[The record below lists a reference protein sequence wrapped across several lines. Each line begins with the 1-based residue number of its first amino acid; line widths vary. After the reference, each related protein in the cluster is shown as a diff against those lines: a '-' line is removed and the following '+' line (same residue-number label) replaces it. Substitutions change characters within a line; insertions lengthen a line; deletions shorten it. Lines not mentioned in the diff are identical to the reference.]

1 LERSLLERGLL
12 ERDMDRRRFLSLA
25 TAIASGALCRP
36 AMAAQRLQFSE
47 LYKGAGIL
55 GLQMSEK
62 TVALAGQ
69 PVEMAG
75 FMAPPLKAEAEF
87 FVLTREPL
95 SLCPFCSSDA
105 DWPADI
111 VVVLL
116 RAETGFV
123 QSNQPILVSGVLEL
137 GSKLDARTGFVSQIR
152 LVDAE
157 YRKLTA

>member
-1 LERSLLERGLL
+1 
-12 ERDMDRRRFLSLA
+12 MDRRRFLVAASLA
-25 TAIASGALCRP
+25 GANALPSP
-36 AMAAQRLQFSE
+36 AGAVERLLFSE

-55 GLQMSEK
+55 GLQMSDK
-62 TVALAGQ
+62 LRALAGK

-75 FMAPPLKAEAEF
+75 FMAPPLKAEARF

-95 SLCPFCSSDA
+95 SLCPFCNSDA

-116 RAETGFV
+116 RDEIRFV
-123 QSNQPILVSGVLEL
+123 QSNQAIVTAGTLEL
-137 GSKLDARTGFVSQIR
+137 GSKLDPQTGFVSQIR

-157 YRKLTA
+157 YRKLTS

>member
-1 LERSLLERGLL
+1 
-12 ERDMDRRRFLSLA
+12 MDRGRFLVVAAGLA
-25 TAIASGALCRP
+25 GGGVLPCPAGASE
-36 AMAAQRLQFSE
+36 RLQFSE

-55 GLQMSEK
+55 GLQMSDK
-62 TVALAGQ
+62 LRALAGT

-75 FMAPPLKAEAEF
+75 FMAPPLKAEARF

-95 SLCPFCSSDA
+95 SLCPFCNSDA

-116 RAETGFV
+116 RDEIRFV
-123 QSNQPILVSGVLEL
+123 QSNQAIVVAGMLEL
-137 GSKLDARTGFVSQIR
+137 GSKLDSQTGFVSQIR

-157 YRKLTA
+157 YRKLTS

>member
-1 LERSLLERGLL
+1 
-12 ERDMDRRRFLSLA
+12 MDRRRFLIVAGGLA
-25 TAIASGALCRP
+25 CGNVLPRP
-36 AMAAQRLQFSE
+36 AGAAERLQFSE

-55 GLQMSEK
+55 GLQMSDK
-62 TVALAGQ
+62 LRSLAGK

-75 FMAPPLKAEAEF
+75 FMAPPLKAEARF

-95 SLCPFCSSDA
+95 SLCPFCNSDA

-116 RAETGFV
+116 RDEIRFV
-123 QSNQPILVSGVLEL
+123 QSNQAIVTAGVLEL
-137 GSKLDARTGFVSQIR
+137 GSKLDPQTGFVSQIR

-157 YRKLTA
+157 YRKLTS

>member
-1 LERSLLERGLL
+1 
-12 ERDMDRRRFLSLA
+12 MDRRRILA
-25 TAIASGALCRP
+25 LAAGVAGAIALPRLAGA
-36 AMAAQRLQFSE
+36 AEKLQFSE

-55 GLQMSEK
+55 GLQMSDK
-62 TVALAGQ
+62 IRTLAGK

-75 FMAPPLKAEAEF
+75 YMAPPLKAEARF

-95 SLCPFCSSDA
+95 SLCPFCNSDA

-116 RAETGFV
+116 RDEIRFV
-123 QSNQPILVSGVLEL
+123 QSNQAIVTVGMLEL
-137 GSKLDARTGFVSQIR
+137 GSKLDPQTGFVSQIR

-157 YRKLTA
+157 YRKLIS